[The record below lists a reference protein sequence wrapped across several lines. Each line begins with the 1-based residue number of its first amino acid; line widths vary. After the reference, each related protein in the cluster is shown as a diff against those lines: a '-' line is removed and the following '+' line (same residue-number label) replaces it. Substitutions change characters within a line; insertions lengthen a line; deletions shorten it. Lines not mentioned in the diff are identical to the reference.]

1 MANYVKMKGGGIGRN
16 YKCELNVMMQYYV
29 ISQTDL
35 ECAQYFNR
43 LTRAKDFNSKF
54 KAPE

>member
-1 MANYVKMKGGGIGRN
+1 
-16 YKCELNVMMQYYV
+16 MMQYYV

-43 LTRAKDFNSKF
+43 LTRAKDLNSKF